1 MTSALCIGSMERL
14 HAWKKAKLL
23 INIWKKAILLFHSV
37 NIGLYEMTKLMKDVS
52 HTTPEGEEF
61 ALRVMKYLRAACDKW
76 KKETGLG
83 FALYGT
89 PAESLCYR
97 FARIDKER
105 FGTIAD
111 VTDKGYYTILT
122 T

>member
-1 MTSALCIGSMERL
+1 MAHIRNFDIGNSAARRNTLEKGYSTISLGY
-14 HAWKKAKLL
+14 
-23 INIWKKAILLFHSV
+23 
-37 NIGLYEMTKLMKDVS
+37 IGLYEMTKLMKDVS

-89 PAESLCYR
+89 PAESLCYL

-105 FGTIAD
+105 FGTIASK
-111 VTDKGYYTILT
+111 TQIGIF
-122 T
+122 